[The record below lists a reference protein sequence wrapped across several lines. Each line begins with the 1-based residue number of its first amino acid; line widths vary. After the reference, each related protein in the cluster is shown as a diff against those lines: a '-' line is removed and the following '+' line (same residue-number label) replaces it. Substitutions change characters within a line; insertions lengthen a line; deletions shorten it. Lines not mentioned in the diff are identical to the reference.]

1 MLLVDFFCGLPEADQ
16 KLWKRMASVAA
27 GGFTEGAGAEVAPQ
41 LEAQLKMLYTAVT
54 RCCDRLILVETRKS
68 AAGSSFFRWL
78 KGAGL
83 ADSYYPDAGGD
94 AGGGAGGGA
103 RLMTTDEWRQRG
115 LQFAHLVEAGDYSAA
130 AGDLLVKA
138 RGCFERAHAQ
148 DLARRSSLHE
158 QALGWCRRLLELR
171 SGAAGAL
178 GMACEGAVDDSSA
191 GSGGV
196 CGGGGDSSGG
206 SGGGRDSVIEKEAL
220 EMIVT
225 VQRCLSLGLLAEA
238 SQLCGLLALHSAEG
252 RHVQQEVCHQLERYI
267 PN

>member
-1 MLLVDFFCGLPEADQ
+1 MVSA
-16 KLWKRMASVAA
+16 AA

-68 AAGSSFFRWL
+68 AAGSSIFRWL

-94 AGGGAGGGA
+94 AGGGA

-130 AGDLLVKA
+130 AMELLGKA

-148 DLARRSSLHE
+148 DLERRASLHAQVVGCIE
-158 QALGWCRRLLELR
+158 AEPSR
-171 SGAAGAL
+171 SYL
-178 GMACEGAVDDSSA
+178 CEHGQ
-191 GSGGV
+191 GV
-196 CGGGGDSSGG
+196 
-206 SGGGRDSVIEKEAL
+206 
-220 EMIVT
+220 
-225 VQRCLSLGLLAEA
+225 
-238 SQLCGLLALHSAEG
+238 EG
-252 RHVQQEVCHQLERYI
+252 R
-267 PN
+267 

>member
-1 MLLVDFFCGLPEADQ
+1 MV
-16 KLWKRMASVAA
+16 SVAA

-54 RCCDRLILVETRKS
+54 RCCDRLILVETRRKS
-68 AAGSSFFRWL
+68 AVGSSIFRWL

-94 AGGGAGGGA
+94 AGGGA

-158 QALGWCRRLLELR
+158 QALGWCRRLSELR
-171 SGAAGAL
+171 SGAAAAS
-178 GMACEGAVDDSSA
+178 GMAREGAVDDSSA

-206 SGGGRDSVIEKEAL
+206 SGGGRDSVIEKEEL

-238 SQLCGLLALHSAEG
+238 SQLCGLLALHSAEA
-252 RHVQQEVCHQLERYI
+252 RHIQLAVCRQLQGLQ
-267 PN
+267 